1 MLCWT
6 AQYTAS
12 FQKPTH
18 TAGLRILKKLIIKK
32 QHQVGRQTKATNFF
46 SPVRHAISPSSDKTE
61 SGANGNFESFTL
73 DTESMDQEKQVFS
86 TM

>member
-12 FQKPTH
+12 FQKPADT
-18 TAGLRILKKLIIKK
+18 TGLRMLKELIIKE
-32 QHQVGRQTKATNFF
+32 QHQVCRQTKATNFF
-46 SPVRHAISPSSDKTE
+46 SPVRRAIFPSLDNPK
-61 SGANGNFESFTL
+61 SGASGGFQSFTS
-73 DTESMDQEKQVFS
+73 DTEAIDQEKQVFS